1 MATIIDADG
10 HVVEPRAVWEEY
22 TESAYREGVI
32 QIARDSEGI
41 DCMRINGEIRRDR
54 NMTIAAACTPGG
66 LSEPHKARTMSWDE
80 VPRDGYDPHVRAK
93 DMDLEGIEVAF
104 FYPSLWLIYGDLDD
118 PKLAAASC
126 RAYNNWIADFCKSY
140 PNRFFGVAPLPLQ
153 DVDEA
158 VKEMRRV
165 VKDLGMRAV
174 FVRPNPFKGRRLC
187 DPAYDVFWRE
197 AQELNVPVAIH
208 GSFGTKM
215 PTLGQERYKDPF
227 FFHMVCHPW
236 EMQGACLDVVCGS
249 VLSKFPKLKV
259 AFLEAGLGWIGHW
272 LDRMDGHFD
281 KMGHYVPWLK
291 RKPSDMFREQCFI
304 SMDPDEHSI
313 GVVASMGLENC
324 VIWGSD
330 YPHFDCTFPGVVEEV
345 QEACASLPA
354 QARQKIIGENTRRLY
369 GLA

>member
-10 HVVEPRAVWEEY
+10 HILEPRVVWEEY
-22 TESAYREGVI
+22 TEPAFRDRVI
-32 QIARDSEGI
+32 QIVRDTDGI
-41 DCMRINGEIRRDR
+41 DKMKINGEIRGDR
-54 NMTIAAACTPGG
+54 NMAIAAACTPGG
-66 LSEPHKARTMSWDE
+66 LSDPQRARTMSWDE
-80 VPRDGYDPHVRAK
+80 IVPGGYDPHVRVK

-118 PKLAAASC
+118 PQLAAAAC
-126 RAYNNWIADFCKSY
+126 RAYNNWIADFCKPY

-165 VKDLGMRAV
+165 VKDLGMKAV
-174 FVRPNPFKGRRLC
+174 FVRPNPFNGRRLC
-187 DPAYDVFWRE
+187 DPAYDALWRE
-197 AQELNVPVAIH
+197 AQELNVPVAVH

-236 EMQGACLDVVCGS
+236 EMQGACLDTVCGG

-259 AFLEAGLGWIGHW
+259 AFLESGIGWIGHW
-272 LDRMDGHFD
+272 LDRMDGHFE

-291 RKPSDMFREQCFI
+291 RKPSELFREQCFI
-304 SMDPDEHSI
+304 SMDPDEHTLE
-313 GVVASMGLENC
+313 VVVEMGLEDC

-330 YPHFDCTFPGVVEEV
+330 YPHFDCTFPGVVDEV
-345 QEACASLPA
+345 KEACAALSQQA
-354 QARQKIIGENTRRLY
+354 QQKIIGENTKRLY
-369 GLA
+369 NL

>member
-10 HVVEPRAVWEEY
+10 HILEPRSVWEEY
-22 TESAYREGVI
+22 TESAYRDRVI
-32 QIARDSEGI
+32 QIVRDIDGI
-41 DCMRINGEIRRDR
+41 DKMKINGEIRGDR
-54 NMTIAAACTPGG
+54 NMAIAAACTPGG
-66 LSEPHKARTMSWDE
+66 LSDPHRARTMSWDE
-80 VPRDGYDPHVRAK
+80 ITPGGYDPHVRVK

-118 PKLAAASC
+118 PQLAAAAC
-126 RAYNNWIADFCKSY
+126 RAYNNWIADFCKPYS
-140 PNRFFGVAPLPLQ
+140 NRFFGVAPLPLQ

-165 VKDLGMRAV
+165 VKELGMRAV
-174 FVRPNPFKGRRLC
+174 FVRPNPFNGRRLN

-197 AQELNVPVAIH
+197 AQELHIPVAVH

-236 EMQGACLDVVCGS
+236 EMQGACLDIVCGG
-249 VLSKFPKLKV
+249 VLSKFPTLKV

-272 LDRMDGHFD
+272 LDRMDGHFE
-281 KMGHYVPWLK
+281 KMGHYVPWLT

-304 SMDPDEHSI
+304 SMDPDEHSL
-313 GVVASMGLENC
+313 GVVTAMGLENC

-345 QEACASLPA
+345 KEACAALPEQA
-354 QARQKIIGENTRRLY
+354 QKKIIGENTRRLY
-369 GLA
+369 NL